1 MIVPLTLKRQRAASS
16 PKRELSDLIAEV
28 IVDNGVYHLDET
40 FLYAV
45 PIDLENV
52 LRIGAQVKVPFQDRT
67 CTGIVWKI
75 RNAESSAKLKVVAG
89 VIDTMALSQ
98 QMIEICDR
106 VVERYACSR
115 HDVLRFM
122 DGGMK
127 SLEILEI
134 PQESEQ
140 RSQQRIFHKVK
151 DGSVAAYT
159 ANLLSTLS
167 GRILVVCDT
176 KGNADAVIVGSR
188 GIRNPVF
195 DLGTASR
202 SAFRKTAG
210 DFRKIKEGVAI
221 GMRSLILTS
230 LGFADHIIVLN
241 EWSEHHWER
250 KSPYWNTRDVAL
262 IRAESEGSTL
272 HFISGTPSLE
282 LARLLDTGYLK
293 KARPKAQR
301 QPKPSLITFAPESFH
316 RVIAA
321 GLTQGNVLVSV
332 ASKTYVGAL
341 ICRKCR
347 TKALCSCGGSISETS
362 SKKFD
367 CAICLTS
374 WQSLKCSECRGI
386 EFLMMRKGAQRLAV
400 EIGKAFPHA
409 RIDIAT
415 SDTHSRSEKLHRTIS
430 IATTGMEPAVPSGY
444 FGVVLLD
451 GEFLTSMAT
460 LRSEEQTWHRWNS
473 VLQFAAP
480 GAAVHISLP
489 RAHVISQDLSL
500 PHSDLYVQRSL
511 SSRADSQLPPYYRM
525 VSIGGEAS
533 SLRNLAHK
541 LGDEISR
548 GVEIFPVSSEG
559 KLWVKVT
566 IATAPQLLAMLRV
579 VQRYRAASKRNLFM
593 IKVDPYEI

>member
-1 MIVPLTLKRQRAASS
+1 
-16 PKRELSDLIAEV
+16 
-28 IVDNGVYHLDET
+28 
-40 FLYAV
+40 
-45 PIDLENV
+45 
-52 LRIGAQVKVPFQDRT
+52 
-67 CTGIVWKI
+67 
-75 RNAESSAKLKVVAG
+75 
-89 VIDTMALSQ
+89 
-98 QMIEICDR
+98 
-106 VVERYACSR
+106 R

-122 DGGMK
+122 DGGLK

-134 PQESEQ
+134 PQEGKRQSG
-140 RSQQRIFHKVK
+140 QRIFHKVK
-151 DGSVAAYT
+151 GGSVAAYT

-176 KGNADAVIVGSR
+176 KASVNAVLDGCS
-188 GIRNPVF
+188 GINNQVF

-210 DFRKIKEGVAI
+210 DFRKSKQGVAI

-230 LGFADHIIVLN
+230 LGHADHIIVLN

-262 IRAESEGSTL
+262 MRAESEGSAL
-272 HFISGTPSLE
+272 HFVSASSSLE
-282 LARLLDTGYLK
+282 LARLLETGYIKLAQT
-293 KARPKAQR
+293 KAARH
-301 QPKPSLITFAPESFH
+301 PKPSLITFAPESFH

-321 GLTQGNVLVSV
+321 GLKRGNVLVSV
-332 ASKTYVGAL
+332 ASKSYVGSL
-341 ICRKCR
+341 ICRRCR
-347 TKALCSCGGSISETS
+347 NKALCNCGGSISEKS
-362 SKKFD
+362 SKNYG

-374 WQSLKCSECRGI
+374 WKSLKCNECGGI
-386 EFLMMRKGAQRLAV
+386 EFLMMRKGAQRLAF
-400 EIGKAFPHA
+400 EIGKAFPQA
-409 RIDIAT
+409 RINIAT
-415 SDTHSRSEKLHRTIS
+415 SDTHSISEDHHRTIS

-444 FGVVLLD
+444 FGIVLLD

-500 PHSDLYVQRSL
+500 PFSDLYLQRSL
-511 SSRADSQLPPYYRM
+511 SSRSDSQLPPYFRM
-525 VSIGGEAS
+525 VSIDGDAS

-541 LGDEISR
+541 LGAEISR

-559 KLWVKVT
+559 KLWVKVS
-566 IATAPQLLAMLRV
+566 IATAPKLLAMLRV

-593 IKVDPYEI
+593 IQVDPYEI